1 MNVEQE
7 NFDQLRKL
15 LALKRH
21 EQPPPGYFHH
31 FSQEVIARIRA
42 GEHLEPAGFRSRL
55 GWDAPWLERFWSFL
69 EGRPAFAGAFGL
81 AVCGLLFSGIFYAE
95 PGEDR
100 AVASSFRM
108 PEAATHL
115 VVEKAPIALGNPAL
129 PRVVAAD
136 SSMAGVISFQG
147 RGSLLQTMARPQ
159 VQPLIYTVP
168 LGN

>member
-1 MNVEQE
+1 MSAEQE

-42 GEHLEPAGFRSRL
+42 GDHLEAAGFRDRL
-55 GWDAPWLERFWSFL
+55 GWDAPWLERFWNFL
-69 EGRPAFAGAFGL
+69 ESRPAFAGAFGL
-81 AVCGLLFSGIFYAE
+81 AVCGLLFAGIFYAE
-95 PGEDR
+95 PREDG
-100 AVASSFRM
+100 AVASSFHM
-108 PEAATHL
+108 PEATANL
-115 VVEKAPIALGNPAL
+115 VSERASIALGNPSL
-129 PRVVAAD
+129 PRMGAAD